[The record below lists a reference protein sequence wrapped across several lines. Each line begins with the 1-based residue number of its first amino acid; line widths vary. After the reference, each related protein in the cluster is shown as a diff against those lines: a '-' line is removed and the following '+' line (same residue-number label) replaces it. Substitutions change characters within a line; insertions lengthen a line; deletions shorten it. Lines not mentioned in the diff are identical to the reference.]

1 LSVSAAIA
9 DYDAEDADGW
19 ISDLRSLNGLL
30 TVAQRAVSAEFH
42 RRMAAAG
49 YGDIKPS
56 ATNLFEHV
64 GPGGSTVAVMAQ
76 RAGVSPQAMVQIVD
90 ILEKRGYVER
100 VPDPADRRAKL
111 VCKTAKGKAMG
122 SAAAA
127 ILADI
132 EGDFEDSLGPS
143 HVQALR
149 TMLELV
155 SARMTARQMAAE

>member
-1 LSVSAAIA
+1 VSVSEAVA
-9 DYDAEDADGW
+9 DVDSEHVDGW
-19 ISDLRSLNGLL
+19 TADMRSLGGLL

-42 RRMAAAG
+42 RRMAVAG

-64 GPGGSTVAVMAQ
+64 GTSGSTVAIMAQ

-90 ILEKRGYVER
+90 ILERRGYVER

-111 VCKTAKGKAMG
+111 VRKTPKGKAMG
-122 SAAAA
+122 TAAAV

-132 EGDFEDSLGPS
+132 EADFEHALGS
-143 HVQALR
+143 NHFQALR

-155 SARMTARQMAAE
+155 TARMAARSIAAE